1 MKDASEHDPLRFVT
15 AAAGRVLKQKEL
27 IAQLQKQERSTVE
40 AEAVLK
46 KLEASLRQ
54 IENHAGIMHD
64 LTKPNDF

>member
-1 MKDASEHDPLRFVT
+1 MAGASEHDPLRFVT
-15 AAAGRVLKQKEL
+15 AAAGRVLNQKEL
-27 IAQLQKQERSTVE
+27 IRRLQQQGRSTVE

-46 KLEASLRQ
+46 KLEASLLQ

>member
-1 MKDASEHDPLRFVT
+1 MAGAFEHDPLRFVT
-15 AAAGRVLKQKEL
+15 AAAGRVLNQKEL
-27 IAQLQKQERSTVE
+27 IGRLQKQGVE

-46 KLEASLRQ
+46 KLEASLLQ